1 MKFLKYLLPSFSK
14 VQNIRILKN
23 LTSEISINA
32 SSTIV
37 QLLFPPLMIIFYGL
51 ENFGIWI
58 FLTAIPS
65 TLYIFNF
72 NINNASYTAM
82 SLYFNQNKNNEVQKV
97 FINCIFLTLIFVFF
111 LILIT
116 ALLINFYD
124 FDLKIL
130 KDINSKDLKII
141 LLCIFL
147 SYYIR
152 IINSIFQIGI
162 SYKGR
167 LDIVTYLDIFF
178 TFFSRILILIFG
190 FFYQNLIYA
199 GYAFLIAS
207 VFQIIIYYF
216 FFSIY
221 SKNLRLFSLK
231 ILSRKLLLKLL
242 KLSAP
247 YYLLNVNNII
257 KNSFQIIILGIFFN
271 AQVVGTVSTLKTLFY
286 FLPIRIGGMLVKSL
300 IYELTKFYAEKK
312 INSFINSFFK
322 LIKTVSIIAVIFISI
337 SLLFGEFVYNL
348 WLNFSYNFEYLLFLL
363 IIMDGCIYS
372 LAHFIVVIQRAINR
386 FIKLTLFLTSINC
399 IIILLAY
406 GFFVNQ
412 LSYHYLFIF
421 NLIGSIL
428 VLLFNSLETRFLLKK
443 IKYK

>member
-1 MKFLKYLLPSFSK
+1 MKILKYLLPNSSK
-14 VQNIRILKN
+14 IQNVRVLKN
-23 LTSEISINA
+23 LTSQISLNA
-32 SSTIV
+32 SSVIV

-58 FLTAIPS
+58 FLTTIPAA
-65 TLYIFNF
+65 LDIFNF
-72 NINNASYTAM
+72 NINNAARTEM
-82 SLYFNQNKNNEVQKV
+82 SLYFNQNRNNEVQKV
-97 FINCIFLTLIFVFF
+97 FVNCIFLTLIFVFF

-207 VFQIIIYYF
+207 VFQTIIYYF

-221 SKNLRLFSLK
+221 SNNLRLFSLK
-231 ILSRKLLLKLL
+231 ILSKKLLLKLL

-247 YYLLNVNNII
+247 YYLEVANNII
-257 KNSFQIIILGIFFN
+257 KNSLQIIILGIFFN

-286 FLPIRIGGMLVKSL
+286 FFPS
-300 IYELTKFYAEKK
+300 K
-312 INSFINSFFK
+312 I
-322 LIKTVSIIAVIFISI
+322 L
-337 SLLFGEFVYNL
+337 
-348 WLNFSYNFEYLLFLL
+348 
-363 IIMDGCIYS
+363 
-372 LAHFIVVIQRAINR
+372 
-386 FIKLTLFLTSINC
+386 
-399 IIILLAY
+399 
-406 GFFVNQ
+406 
-412 LSYHYLFIF
+412 
-421 NLIGSIL
+421 
-428 VLLFNSLETRFLLKK
+428 
-443 IKYK
+443 

>member
-1 MKFLKYLLPSFSK
+1 MKILKYLLPNSSK
-14 VQNIRILKN
+14 IQNVRVLKN
-23 LTSEISINA
+23 LTSQISLNA

-37 QLLFPPLMIIFYGL
+37 QLLFPPLMILFYGL

-58 FLTAIPS
+58 FLTTIPAA
-65 TLYIFNF
+65 LDIFNF
-72 NINNASYTAM
+72 NINIASQTEM

-97 FINCIFLTLIFVFF
+97 FINSIFLTLIFVFF
-111 LILIT
+111 LILMT

-190 FFYQNLIYA
+190 FFYQNLIYG

-207 VFQIIIYYF
+207 VFQTIIYYF

-221 SKNLRLFSLK
+221 SNNLRLFSLK
-231 ILSRKLLLKLL
+231 ILSKKLLLKLL
-242 KLSAP
+242 KLSVP
-247 YYLLNVNNII
+247 YYLEVANNII
-257 KNSFQIIILGIFFN
+257 KNSIF
-271 AQVVGTVSTLKTLFY
+271 GTYFKKRLIYTITFIQKTL
-286 FLPIRIGGMLVKSL
+286 
-300 IYELTKFYAEKK
+300 T
-312 INSFINSFFK
+312 
-322 LIKTVSIIAVIFISI
+322 
-337 SLLFGEFVYNL
+337 
-348 WLNFSYNFEYLLFLL
+348 
-363 IIMDGCIYS
+363 YS
-372 LAHFIVVIQRAINR
+372 THR
-386 FIKLTLFLTSINC
+386 
-399 IIILLAY
+399 
-406 GFFVNQ
+406 
-412 LSYHYLFIF
+412 
-421 NLIGSIL
+421 
-428 VLLFNSLETRFLLKK
+428 
-443 IKYK
+443 